1 MNSKNALHRKSAK
14 GIEAIANRQHGL
26 GPKLRSMLILIDGK
40 RQFDELV
47 RLSSAFG
54 DTQQL
59 LEQLLADGF
68 IEEVAAEATQP
79 KATSAPPFTKTLPQA
94 QRFAVQRLTNAL
106 GPMSEQ
112 LCMRIES
119 TRNWGEFDAAI
130 AHAENIVRGIKGPQ
144 LAATISA
151 EIQAHRPA

>member
-1 MNSKNALHRKSAK
+1 MISKNALHRKSAK
-14 GIEAIANRQHGL
+14 GMEAIASRQHGL

-40 RQFDELV
+40 RTFDELA

-68 IEEVAAEATQP
+68 IEAVAVEAAQP
-79 KATSAPPFTKTLPQA
+79 KAAPAPSTKTLPLA
-94 QRFAVQRLTNAL
+94 QRFAVQRLTDVL

-119 TRNWGEFDAAI
+119 ARSWEDFDAAI
-130 AHAENIVRGIKGPQ
+130 THAKDIVRGIKGTQ